1 MRVPEASVHEYCKL
15 PGLVG
20 EGGFSRKIAHVQPI
34 SDAGPGQELPH
45 YALGRRSRG
54 ADPRHRLASTERRSF
69 VSRKELAKFGHRTTE
84 NECYPVV
91 DTAFGA
97 RSIRGIRSAGT
108 TTVGQSAARRPSR
121 RISAPTILHSDP
133 ISLGGKIP
141 WIERRVTR
149 RDETIPGWVETGP
162 ARAMVCKSPSFPSR
176 IDFRRPAAA
185 TGAVEGMLPGLF
197 RASQVQNAGEKN
209 WK

>member
-1 MRVPEASVHEYCKL
+1 MRVPEASVHEYREL

-20 EGGFSRKIAHVQPI
+20 EVGFSRKIAHVQPV

-54 ADPRHRLASTERRSF
+54 ADPRHRFASAERRPF
-69 VSRKELAKFGHRTTE
+69 VSGKELAKFSHRTTE

-91 DTAFGA
+91 DTAFGP
-97 RSIRGIRSAGT
+97 RSIRGIRSAGI

-133 ISLGGKIP
+133 ISLGCKIP

-149 RDETIPGWVETGP
+149 LAETIPGWVETTS
-162 ARAMVCKSPSFPSR
+162 ASAMVCKSPSFPSR
-176 IDFRRPAAA
+176 TDFRRPAAA
-185 TGAVEGMLPGLF
+185 TGALEGVPPVLF
-197 RASQVQNAGEKN
+197 
-209 WK
+209 